1 MGTVTRRAS
10 RPLRAGLAV
19 GLLAVLVTGCDLFKP
34 ASPEIGDGGTALLPS
49 YATPESCLRYMQIGI
64 ERKDNLGQ
72 SAYLG
77 ALADTATDG
86 LGFHAFFDQAVW
98 NAYSGVRPAD
108 WNRDYEAQFL
118 PLFFSVKLDPYEM
131 KWLPDEVYPYD
142 YVNPAGDRMILYR
155 RYEVRAL
162 QQSPVDTLLITVGY
176 ADLYFA
182 RISASRWALYRW
194 QDRVDPAAG
203 FPPAD
208 SYHQCFGYRRLN
220 AGAGG

>member
-1 MGTVTRRAS
+1 MAIVTHLAS
-10 RPLRAGLAV
+10 RPLRAAFAL
-19 GLLAVLVTGCDLFKP
+19 GLLAVLVTGCELFKP
-34 ASPEIGDGGTALLPS
+34 ATPEVGGGKSTLLPS

-77 ALADTATDG
+77 ALADTTRDG
-86 LGFHAFFDQAVW
+86 LGFHAFFDPDVW
-98 NAYSGVRPAD
+98 NAYAGIRPGD
-108 WNRDYEAQFL
+108 WNLDYETQFL
-118 PLFFSVKLDPYEM
+118 SLYFSVKLSPYQM

-142 YVNPAGDRMILYR
+142 YLSPEGDRMILYR

-194 QDRVDPAAG
+194 QDRVDPAVGAR
-203 FPPAD
+203 PAD
-208 SYHQCFGYRRLN
+208 GDQRTFGYRRLN